1 MGEITNNQK
10 ADVPNYALPPET
22 IDSLAAISHELYIEV
37 TIYARFDLSL
47 IEKYIIMAY
56 KCGRYDEM
64 HKEKQSQL

>member
-1 MGEITNNQK
+1 MGEITNNK
-10 ADVPNYALPPET
+10 KDDVPNYALPPET
-22 IDSLAAISHELYIEV
+22 MDSLAAVSHELYIEV
-37 TIYARFDLSL
+37 SIHQRYDLSL